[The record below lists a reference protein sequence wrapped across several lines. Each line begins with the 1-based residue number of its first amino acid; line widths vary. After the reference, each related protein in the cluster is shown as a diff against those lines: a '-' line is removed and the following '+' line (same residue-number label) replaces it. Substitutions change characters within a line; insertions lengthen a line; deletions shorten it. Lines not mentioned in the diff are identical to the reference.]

1 MDTKAVNMDSLVE
14 KEKKIRKEQHRE
26 WMLNND
32 ERYQTYHSLMKHE

>member
-1 MDTKAVNMDSLVE
+1 MDKKVVNTISVVE

-32 ERYQTYHSLMKHE
+32 ERYRAYHNLINQE